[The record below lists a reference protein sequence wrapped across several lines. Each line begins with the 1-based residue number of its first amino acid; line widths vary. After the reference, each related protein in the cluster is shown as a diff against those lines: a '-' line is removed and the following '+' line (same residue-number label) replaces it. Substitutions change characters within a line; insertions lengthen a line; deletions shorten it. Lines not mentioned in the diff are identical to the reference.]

1 MQLKIQRSQRAGGI
15 TGGTVYF
22 CLDVRADYT
31 PEERE
36 NISKYRLGSEVIYN
50 SQAARKHLETAGTHL
65 DRTQVGGV
73 GERAAGLAR
82 GAFSLAMAKM
92 SLNISIASLGRGHH
106 IECKDLAELL
116 EAEEIVRNACKSVTQ
131 FLETAATFNGSEVVI
146 EYDKG
151 EERVHITQSA
161 PPLLSYDA
169 SDSSANPGGQII
181 DQPGAVDPTQELGR
195 KFGKFWSDPT
205 NRKIVTAGLAIVLV
219 IFLLHSCFR

>member
-31 PEERE
+31 PEETE
-36 NISKYRLGSEVIYN
+36 NIRKYKLGSEVIYN
-50 SQAARKHLETAGTHL
+50 SQAARKHLDSAGGHL

-92 SLNISIASLGRGHH
+92 SLNISIASLGKGHH

-116 EAEEIVRNACKSVTQ
+116 EAEETVRNACKSVTQ

-151 EERVHITQSA
+151 EERVHITQGA
-161 PPLLSYDA
+161 PPLLSYDGP
-169 SDSSANPGGQII
+169 DSSANRVGQII
-181 DQPGAVDPTQELGR
+181 DRAHPSDPGEALGR
-195 KFGKFWSDPT
+195 SVGKFWSNPT
-205 NRKIVTAGLAIVLV
+205 NRKIVTAGLALVLV